1 MKIELNKVSFRY
13 PGMGDDLFHRF
24 DFSAKPG
31 ITLLKGYSGCGKST
45 LLRLIAGYLKPWEG
59 ELLTSSPHRV
69 GSNRY
74 LMEEVGF
81 VFQQMNLLP
90 LASLNRNIKLSGVNS
105 DAGRGIEL
113 MKLFG
118 LEQIA
123 NHRPC
128 DLSGGQIQRG
138 AIARALAKGPSIVLL
153 DEPTSGLDD
162 LNTTIISNAL
172 TDLLPESSVCLIAT
186 HDQRLH
192 DIADE
197 ILDFNKYLPLEE
209 HLQSLA

>member
-138 AIARALAKGPSIVLL
+138 AIARALAKGPSIV
-153 DEPTSGLDD
+153 
-162 LNTTIISNAL
+162 
-172 TDLLPESSVCLIAT
+172 
-186 HDQRLH
+186 
-192 DIADE
+192 
-197 ILDFNKYLPLEE
+197 
-209 HLQSLA
+209 

>member
-1 MKIELNKVSFRY
+1 
-13 PGMGDDLFHRF
+13 
-24 DFSAKPG
+24 
-31 ITLLKGYSGCGKST
+31 
-45 LLRLIAGYLKPWEG
+45 
-59 ELLTSSPHRV
+59 
-69 GSNRY
+69 
-74 LMEEVGF
+74 
-81 VFQQMNLLP
+81 
-90 LASLNRNIKLSGVNS
+90 
-105 DAGRGIEL
+105 